1 MSNTNNTKVTL
12 GGSPVEIN
20 GTFPQLGEKASDFS
34 LVQTDLS
41 TASLASFS
49 GKRKILNIVPSLDT
63 PTCQTSTRK
72 FHEKAATLENTV
84 VLVIAGDLPF
94 AMKRFCT
101 TEGLDSIISLSTFR
115 SAGQAF
121 RQNYGV
127 DITAGPLEGLTARA
141 VLVLNEHDIVIHA
154 ELVAEIKDEPNYDA
168 ALKVL
173 QVSASA

>member
-1 MSNTNNTKVTL
+1 MSNIKVTL
-12 GGSPVEIN
+12 GGNPVEIN
-20 GTFPQLGEKASDFS
+20 GIFPKVGDAVADFS

-41 TASLASFS
+41 LATLASFT

-72 FHEKAATLENTV
+72 FHEQAANLENTV
-84 VLVIAGDLPF
+84 VLAIAGDLPF

-115 SAGQAF
+115 KAGQEF
-121 RQNYGV
+121 RKNYGV

-141 VLVLNEHDIVIHA
+141 VIVLNEDNIVIHA
-154 ELVAEIKDEPNYDA
+154 ELVSEIKDEPNYNA
-168 ALKVL
+168 ALQALKINTNV
-173 QVSASA
+173 